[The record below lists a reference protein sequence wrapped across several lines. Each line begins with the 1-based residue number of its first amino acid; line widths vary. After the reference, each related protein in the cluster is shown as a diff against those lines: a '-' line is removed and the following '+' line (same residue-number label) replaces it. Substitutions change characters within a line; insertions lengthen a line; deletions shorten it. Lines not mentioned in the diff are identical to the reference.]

1 MDKYEGPG
9 YPTIMKWMPYN
20 GYVPLWNCYVP
31 LWEKSPPGYPAPF
44 APFWEPTVK
53 HVIHQETSLLETS
66 SLGPSLSST
75 WMCIPRTWRWVC
87 VCGVVMW
94 CNLCMYI
101 MTYCVLC
108 YTSIVICYGILCNIM
123 LCCVILG
130 YNMIC
135 YDTLGY
141 VMLSYDTIWH
151 LMLYWV
157 VLCYM
162 LLYYVIVCISYHVM
176 PYYDVYIYIY
186 SSMSFGLIFKGII
199 FRNELG

>member
-1 MDKYEGPG
+1 MDALQWLCAPLELLCTPLGKITPWLSRSFRSFLGADCQARDPPRNISPWDQQLG
-9 YPTIMKWMPYN
+9 ALFKQHLDVHPT
-20 GYVPLWNCYVP
+20 YV
-31 LWEKSPPGYPAPF
+31 
-44 APFWEPTVK
+44 
-53 HVIHQETSLLETS
+53 
-66 SLGPSLSST
+66 SLG
-75 WMCIPRTWRWVC
+75 VC

-176 PYYDVYIYIY
+176 SYYDVYIYIHQWALGSY
-186 SSMSFGLIFKGII
+186 SKGSYSEM
-199 FRNELG
+199 N

>member
-75 WMCIPRTWRWVC
+75 WMCIPRT
-87 VCGVVMW
+87 
-94 CNLCMYI
+94 
-101 MTYCVLC
+101 
-108 YTSIVICYGILCNIM
+108 
-123 LCCVILG
+123 
-130 YNMIC
+130 
-135 YDTLGY
+135 
-141 VMLSYDTIWH
+141 
-151 LMLYWV
+151 
-157 VLCYM
+157 
-162 LLYYVIVCISYHVM
+162 
-176 PYYDVYIYIY
+176 
-186 SSMSFGLIFKGII
+186 
-199 FRNELG
+199 

>member
-1 MDKYEGPG
+1 
-9 YPTIMKWMPYN
+9 
-20 GYVPLWNCYVP
+20 
-31 LWEKSPPGYPAPF
+31 
-44 APFWEPTVK
+44 
-53 HVIHQETSLLETS
+53 
-66 SLGPSLSST
+66 
-75 WMCIPRTWRWVC
+75 
-87 VCGVVMW
+87 
-94 CNLCMYI
+94 
-101 MTYCVLC
+101 
-108 YTSIVICYGILCNIM
+108 M

-176 PYYDVYIYIY
+176 SYYDVYIYIHQWALGSY
-186 SSMSFGLIFKGII
+186 SKGSYSEM
-199 FRNELG
+199 N